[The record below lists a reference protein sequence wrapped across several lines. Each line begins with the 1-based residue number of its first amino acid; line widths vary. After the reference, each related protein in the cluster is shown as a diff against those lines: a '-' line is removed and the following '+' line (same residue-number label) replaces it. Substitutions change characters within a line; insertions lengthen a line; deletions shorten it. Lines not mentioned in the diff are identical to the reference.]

1 MKWGPGPYPLTR
13 SRLLCC
19 CSGSGALGFIRFVV
33 GYVTT
38 VILPHQIDRN
48 GVQISNSIRYQKWTQ
63 DPDITYFAVY
73 YDDIVLL
80 LNLV

>member
-1 MKWGPGPYPLTR
+1 MEWGTGPYPLTR

-33 GYVTT
+33 GYVTA

-48 GVQISNSIRYQKWTQ
+48 GVQIPKVDPGPRPTLPSIMM
-63 DPDITYFAVY
+63 I
-73 YDDIVLL
+73 LL
-80 LNLV
+80 QCYC